1 MSDSFREVSQVSW
14 FGRLRNSVVGV
25 LIGLLL
31 IIAMIVLLFWNEGRA
46 VMTAKSLA
54 EGAGLVVSVEDTPVE
69 PSNDGKLVHVSGVTT
84 ASMIPTDTD
93 FGIAAAGLRLERSV
107 EMFQWRESSSSET
120 TTKLGGGQ
128 ETVTTYSYSK
138 AWSDRPIQSSDFK
151 QPTGHQNP
159 PMEIRGRDFA
169 VPEASLG
176 AFRLGSEIIARIGG
190 GSRFDLGPSNLTAVE
205 NAYAGRQRIS
215 ISDGRIY
222 LGSDP
227 TSPRIGDYRI
237 SYTLVPLGPLSLV
250 GRQSGDTLQ
259 PYQTQ
264 AGDAL
269 LLVQPGTHTAAAM
282 FDKAVSDNTVLT
294 WILRGVGLVL
304 LFVGFLLFAS
314 PLGVMADVIPFL
326 GSIVRLGTGVLA
338 FAAALLAGTI
348 TIGIAWFWYRP
359 LLSITLVAITL
370 AVAAFLSWLGR
381 RKAVPAAAAP
391 ASRPQFGR

>member
-1 MSDSFREVSQVSW
+1 
-14 FGRLRNSVVGV
+14 
-25 LIGLLL
+25 
-31 IIAMIVLLFWNEGRA
+31 
-46 VMTAKSLA
+46 
-54 EGAGLVVSVEDTPVE
+54 
-69 PSNDGKLVHVSGVTT
+69 
-84 ASMIPTDTD
+84 
-93 FGIAAAGLRLERSV
+93 
-107 EMFQWRESSSSET
+107 
-120 TTKLGGGQ
+120 
-128 ETVTTYSYSK
+128 
-138 AWSDRPIQSSDFK
+138 
-151 QPTGHQNP
+151 
-159 PMEIRGRDFA
+159 MEIRGRDFA

-190 GSRFDLGPSNLTAVE
+190 GSRLDLGPSNLTAVE